1 MRLPGSPSRTPLPQR
16 SLQRCAEAFS
26 LTEMVTTISIL
37 GILAS
42 IVVLQMSDNYSTAR
56 GILAED
62 RLEMLNRSMS
72 ERAASVKEYVFTRV
86 DANTTDEQL
95 VLMDMQYRNPDPDK
109 ADINSPFI
117 EPRYRPT
124 TSSSVND
131 FRLRWT
137 GRRFELLRPGTTG
150 SGLKVVFDG
159 SDIGAP
165 RVYPPNYNSNGR

>member
-1 MRLPGSPSRTPLPQR
+1 ML
-16 SLQRCAEAFS
+16 
-26 LTEMVTTISIL
+26 TTISIL

>member
-1 MRLPGSPSRTPLPQR
+1 
-16 SLQRCAEAFS
+16 
-26 LTEMVTTISIL
+26 MVTTISIL

-62 RLEMLNRSMS
+62 RLEMLNPSMS

>member
-1 MRLPGSPSRTPLPQR
+1 
-16 SLQRCAEAFS
+16 
-26 LTEMVTTISIL
+26 MVTTISIL

-42 IVVLQMSDNYSTAR
+42 IIVVQMSDNYNTAR
-56 GILAED
+56 EILAVD
-62 RLEMLNRSMS
+62 RLEMLNRGMA

-86 DANTTDEQL
+86 DSNTMDEQV

-137 GRRFELLRPGTTG
+137 GRRFELLRPGTIG

-159 SDIGAP
+159 SDLGEP

>member
-1 MRLPGSPSRTPLPQR
+1 MRFGCQSRTPLPQHP
-16 SLQRCAEAFS
+16 LQGDAEAFS
-26 LTEMVTTISIL
+26 LTEMITTISIL

-56 GILAED
+56 GVLAVD
-62 RLEMLNRSMS
+62 RLEMLNRGMS

-109 ADINSPFI
+109 AEVNSPFI

-159 SDIGAP
+159 SDIGEP
-165 RVYPPNYNSNGR
+165 REYPPNYNSNGR

>member
-1 MRLPGSPSRTPLPQR
+1 MSFHGRQIRTSISPVRTAL
-16 SLQRCAEAFS
+16 AFS

-42 IVVLQMSDNYSTAR
+42 IVVVQMSDNYSAAR
-56 GILAED
+56 DILAQD
-62 RLEMLNRSMS
+62 RLEMLNRGLS
-72 ERAASVKEYVFTRV
+72 ECAASVREYVVTRE
-86 DANTTDEQL
+86 DARTTDEL
-95 VLMDMQYRNPDPDK
+95 RVLMEMQYRNPDPDK

-124 TSSSVND
+124 TSSSLQD
-131 FRLRWT
+131 YRIRWT

-159 SDIGAP
+159 SDIGEP
-165 RVYPPNYNSNGR
+165 REYPPNFNPFGR

>member
-1 MRLPGSPSRTPLPQR
+1 
-16 SLQRCAEAFS
+16 
-26 LTEMVTTISIL
+26 MVTTISIL